1 MVDMTTR
8 IKRIDWI
15 HPSCRDLVIEELAQ
29 EHDLQSKF
37 LGAMSL
43 QGIKLA
49 ISDSGGATGDRD
61 MPLMNHR
68 GNWDLLKQRCLE
80 VIASGTQDEI
90 TDLLTVLTSAAVNTT
105 DPERKGHLCKAIAS
119 VCEAARTKWDSNS
132 SSLSTEDFSAY
143 CDASILLDPLAPI
156 PKLASSWEL
165 HLDAMK
171 EAIEDAENSYPLNP
185 RPINKW
191 VAFIAVV
198 QDNEP
203 RFLRVVGFP
212 AKLTAD
218 IRRLIAIVDSELESE
233 LTGDSADDY
242 SDEAQRLESLKS
254 AIDSLIRLFPWQ
266 AEEKYRNGYDP
277 DAISADLTD
286 LRKQLIKYSGKLGA
300 KAKNLSKE
308 AAELTSPEP
317 DHDDDSHGRSEDYF
331 DVDGLFSDL

>member
-1 MVDMTTR
+1 MVNMTTR

-15 HPSCRDLVIEELAQ
+15 HPSCRDLVIEELAHD
-29 EHDLQSKF
+29 HDLQSKF

-68 GNWDLLKQRCLE
+68 GNWDLLKHRCLE
-80 VIASGTQDEI
+80 VIAAGTQDEI
-90 TDLLTVLTSAAVNTT
+90 TDLLTALTSAAVNTT
-105 DPERKGHLCKAIAS
+105 DAERKGHLCKAIAS

-132 SSLSTEDFSAY
+132 SSLSTEDLSAY
-143 CDASILLDPLAPI
+143 CDASILLTPLASI

-171 EAIEDAENSYPLNP
+171 EAIEGAENSYLLNP

-198 QDNEP
+198 KDNEP

-212 AKLTAD
+212 EKLTAD
-218 IRRLIAIVDSELESE
+218 ISRLIAIIDSELDLE
-233 LTGDSADDY
+233 LTGDSPDDY
-242 SDEAQRLESLKS
+242 IDEAQRLESLKS
-254 AIDSLIRLFPWQ
+254 AIDSLIKLFPWK
-266 AEEKYRNGYDP
+266 AEEKDRDRYDP
-277 DAISADLTD
+277 HAISADLID
-286 LRKQLIKYSGKLGA
+286 LRKQLIKYSGKLGY
-300 KAKNLSKE
+300 KAENLRE
-308 AAELTSPEP
+308 EVAELTGPEP
-317 DHDDDSHGRSEDYF
+317 DYDEDSHGRSEDYF
-331 DVDGLFSDL
+331 DLDGLFSDL